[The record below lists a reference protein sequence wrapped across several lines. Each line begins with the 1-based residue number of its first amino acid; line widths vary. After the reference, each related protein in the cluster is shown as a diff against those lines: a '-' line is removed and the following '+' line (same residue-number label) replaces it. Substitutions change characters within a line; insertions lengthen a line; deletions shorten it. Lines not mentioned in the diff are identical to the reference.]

1 MLEVSHHSYL
11 ADAANPRSLLR
22 RSWFHGDRV
31 GYLFVFP
38 TLLFL
43 VLILIFPL
51 GYAAFLAFREVLPQF
66 AMKFVGLANFK
77 RAFHDPHFWRS
88 LQTTVL
94 FTVIS
99 VAFHMVLGFLLALML
114 SRRLKGSVLFRLLL
128 LLPWMVSQ
136 VVAGVTW
143 RWILNAQYGVANA
156 VLKGLGLLHRDL
168 PWLADIRLAF
178 VSVVIAYAW
187 QCFPFVM
194 IMLYAGLQ
202 TIPKEQYEAAQ
213 IDGASSSQVLR
224 YVTIPNLQYVILV
237 TSLMDFIWAFR
248 AFDLVKIMTDGGP
261 LRSTELLSILV
272 YRTSFEY
279 YQFGYAAAIAML
291 MLLITLGFSLL
302 YTKMV
307 MPKD

>member
-1 MLEVSHHSYL
+1 MSTHSSL
-11 ADAANPRSLLR
+11 AGAAGSESLSR

-43 VLILIFPL
+43 TLILIFPL
-51 GYAAFLAFREVLPQF
+51 GYATFLAFHEVLPQF
-66 AMKFVGLANFK
+66 GMKFVALANFK
-77 RAFHDPHFWRS
+77 KALYDLHFWRS

-94 FTVIS
+94 FTVVS
-99 VAFHMVLGFLLALML
+99 VALHMILGFWLALML
-114 SRRLKGSVLFRLLL
+114 SQRLKGSVLFRLLL

-156 VLKGLGLLHRDL
+156 VLKGAGLLHGDL
-168 PWLADIRLAF
+168 PWLADVRLAF
-178 VSVVIAYAW
+178 VSVITAYAW

-202 TIPKEQYEAAQ
+202 TVPKEQYEAAQ
-213 IDGASSSQVLR
+213 IDGASSPQALW

-279 YQFGYAAAIAML
+279 YQFGYASAIAML
-291 MLLITLGFSLL
+291 MLLITLGFSIL

>member
-1 MLEVSHHSYL
+1 M
-11 ADAANPRSLLR
+11 
-22 RSWFHGDRV
+22 

-43 VLILIFPL
+43 TLILIFPL
-51 GYAAFLAFREVLPQF
+51 FYAALLAFQEVLPQF
-66 AMKFVGLANFK
+66 AMRFVGLANFRK
-77 RAFHDPHFWRS
+77 ALSDPHFWGSFR
-88 LQTTVL
+88 TTVL
-94 FTVIS
+94 FTVFS
-99 VAFHMVLGFLLALML
+99 VALHMVLGFVLALML
-114 SRRLKGSVLFRLLL
+114 SERLRGSVLFRLLL
-128 LLPWMVSQ
+128 LMPWMVSQ

-156 VLKGLGLLHRDL
+156 VLLKLGLISKEI

-178 VSVVIAYAW
+178 LSIVVAYAW

-213 IDGASSSQVLR
+213 IDGASPFQVLR

-261 LRSTELLSILV
+261 LRATELLSILV

-279 YQFGYAAAIAML
+279 YQFGYASAIAML
-291 MLLITLGFSLL
+291 MLLITLGFSLA
-302 YTKMV
+302 YTKLV